1 MFDLRHLIIH
11 FQFSV
16 QCAITL
22 AVVTNKP
29 RKLWLAVDLV
39 ARALLPSVTTVYY
52 TIFRNPQTVVY
63 CVKTQI
69 FPALAAFLANSISRS
84 LASVQKISL
93 VSAVRV
99 LRDSQHQQAA
109 ITNGEINVCEEIDCV
124 PEKSVSIEVLA
135 EPKGEHCADV
145 IFIHGLHGG
154 LDRTWKQGTW
164 RQDWHKLK
172 HQTPV
177 RRQSTGNLYVPPR
190 QQSLKR
196 TLTGIYS
203 KLPNK
208 KARKHSEIC
217 VVPLSTGWE
226 TDEEV
231 VEEKGYSKC
240 WPKDWIPEDCPDVRV
255 IALNYTTDILW
266 CPMWAKRKN
275 RTDMVTRSQEMIDEL
290 VKLGVGNKPIIWV
303 GHSKG
308 GLYIKQILVNAWKRN
323 RQRAEVENLFNQS
336 KSIMWYSVPHKG
348 SSLADITVP
357 FLRRSI
363 ELLEIQRNCEFVL
376 DLHKQFLEVIEES
389 NLNPD
394 VFSFIETS
402 FTLMS
407 FIYLRIVAYDSADP
421 NVGIKCDVPLD
432 HREICKPAGRDC
444 FLYQELLKLI
454 NRCLERSNR

>member
-1 MFDLRHLIIH
+1 MVSSRLTL
-11 FQFSV
+11 QFSPV
-16 QCAITL
+16 HDICQF
-22 AVVTNKP
+22 

-52 TIFRNPQTVVY
+52 TLFRNPQTVVY

-93 VSAVRV
+93 VSAITA
-99 LRDSQHQQAA
+99 LKDSQHQTAA
-109 ITNGEINVCEEIDCV
+109 ITNGEVSVCEEIDYV
-124 PEKSVSIEVLA
+124 PEKTVHIKVLA
-135 EPKGEHCADV
+135 EPSAEHCADV

-177 RRQSTGNLYVPPR
+177 RRLSTGNLYVPPR

-196 TLTGIYS
+196 TITGIYS

-208 KARKHSEIC
+208 KARKNSELCI
-217 VVPLSTGWE
+217 VPLSSEWE
-226 TDEEV
+226 KDTDDEV
-231 VEEKGYSKC
+231 EKEKDYSYC
-240 WPKDWIPEDCPDVRV
+240 WPKDWIPQDCPNVRV
-255 IALNYTTDILW
+255 LALNYTTDILW
-266 CPMWAKRKN
+266 CPMWAKRRN
-275 RTDMVTRSQEMIDEL
+275 RTDMVTRSQEMIDGL
-290 VKLGVGNKPIIWV
+290 VELGVGKKPIVWV

-323 RQRAEVENLFNQS
+323 RHRPEVEDLFKQS

-363 ELLEIQRNCEFVL
+363 ELLEIQRNCDFVL
-376 DLHKQFLEVIEES
+376 DLHQQFLNVIQES

-407 FIYLRIVAYDSADP
+407 FIYLKIVPYDSAGKRIHKVYDRR
-421 NVGIKCDVPLD
+421 VLFSK
-432 HREICKPAGRDC
+432 R
-444 FLYQELLKLI
+444 F
-454 NRCLERSNR
+454 